1 MLFRYFIH
9 WRMYNWI
16 KMGLNTTRTNSE
28 LDVQKE
34 LVRLIK
40 ELLEIMKKIEINTQ

>member
-1 MLFRYFIH
+1 
-9 WRMYNWI
+9 
-16 KMGLNTTRTNSE
+16 MGLNTIRTNSE

-40 ELLEIMKKIEINTQ
+40 ELLEVMKKIEINTQ

>member
-1 MLFRYFIH
+1 
-9 WRMYNWI
+9 
-16 KMGLNTTRTNSE
+16 MGLNTTRTNSE

-40 ELLEIMKKIEINTQ
+40 ELLEIMKKIEVNTQ